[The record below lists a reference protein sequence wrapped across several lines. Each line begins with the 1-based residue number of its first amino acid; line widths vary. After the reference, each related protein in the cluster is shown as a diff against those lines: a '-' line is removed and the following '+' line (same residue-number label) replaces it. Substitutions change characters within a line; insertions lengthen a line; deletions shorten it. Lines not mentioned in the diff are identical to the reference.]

1 MIRAAIART
10 YAACSMALSSPLLE
24 QFARAEPL
32 FEQYGPARP
41 GLPPI
46 TLVQTFGYVEVEYAA
61 IRKDGCAG
69 LLDMPHRA
77 TVAVRGGDRLS
88 FLNRM
93 LTQEL
98 KGVQPYDVRAS
109 FWLSRKGR
117 VDADLRVL
125 VLPDRVL
132 LDVDA
137 HAAPGLVQTLGAYV
151 IADDVTIADETDAWH
166 RLSLHG
172 GGGPSALAAVST
184 QTAGDEVRGLAAGR
198 ACVVRVAG
206 HEVVVDRADS
216 AGVPG
221 LELLVPVGAVV
232 DVYHALLG
240 PGGRAA
246 LEGEHGA
253 RALGGGAPVRPMGWA
268 AWNIAR
274 IEAGTPLFYLD
285 FGPESLPAET
295 GVLDERVSFTKG
307 CYLGQEIVARMKSLG
322 HPKRVLCAILMDG
335 ASAVPSAGAGS
346 DEENAPQPSTA
357 SRVWAA
363 GAEGGAAPA
372 GEPVGTVTSA
382 TLSPM
387 LSQRAVCFAQLKW
400 GTHAAGTRVVVEA
413 PGQSTPMRGEVQAR
427 LRFV

>member
-1 MIRAAIART
+1 
-10 YAACSMALSSPLLE
+10 MALSSPLLE
-24 QFARAEPL
+24 SFAHAEPL

-46 TLVQTFGYVEVEYAA
+46 TLVQTFGFVEAEYAA
-61 IRKDGCAG
+61 IRRAGCAG

-77 TVAVRGGDRLS
+77 TLAVTGADRLA

-98 KGVQPYDVRAS
+98 KGMQPYDVRAS

-132 LDVDA
+132 LDMDA
-137 HAAPGLVQTLGAYV
+137 HAAPGAVQTLSAYI
-151 IADDVTIADETDAWH
+151 IADDVTITDETDRWH

-172 GGGPSALAAVST
+172 AGSAAAVQGVSER
-184 QTAGDEVRGLAAGR
+184 TAGDAAGTLAPGR
-198 ACVVRVAG
+198 AGVVRVAG
-206 HEVVVDRADS
+206 HEVIVDRADS
-216 AGVPG
+216 TGAPG
-221 LELLVPVGAVV
+221 LELLMQVGAVAEV
-232 DVYHALLG
+232 HHALLG

-246 LEGEHGA
+246 LEGEHHA
-253 RALGGGAPVRPMGWA
+253 RALGGGTPVRPIGWA

-274 IEAGTPLFYLD
+274 IEAGTPVFYLD

-322 HPKRVLCAILMDG
+322 HPKQVLCAVLMDAPAAPG
-335 ASAVPSAGAGS
+335 PAGVEAG
-346 DEENAPQPSTA
+346 EQGPPQPETG

-363 GAEGGAAPA
+363 MGSEHAAPA
-372 GEPVGTVTSA
+372 AEPIGAVTSA

-387 LSQRAVCFAQLKW
+387 LGQRAVCFAQMKW
-400 GTHAAGTRVVVEA
+400 GKHAAGTRVLVEA
-413 PGQSTPMRGEVQAR
+413 PGVATLMTGEVQAR
-427 LRFV
+427 LRLI